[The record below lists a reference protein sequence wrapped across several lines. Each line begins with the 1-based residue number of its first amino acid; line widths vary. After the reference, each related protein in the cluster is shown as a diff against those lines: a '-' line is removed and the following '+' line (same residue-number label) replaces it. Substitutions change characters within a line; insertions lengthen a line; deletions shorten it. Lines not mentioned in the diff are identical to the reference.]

1 MINDL
6 EKVIAGPVFGDAVFD
21 LVRRAACDLPPDVE
35 KAIRMAQE
43 KEAPGSRAQG
53 ILSMYLDNIVRARE
67 KQVALCQDTGLPI
80 FFIRY
85 PAGLSQRRM
94 AKVCEQAVAKATD
107 VQYLRP
113 NAVDPLTGKNSGNS
127 VGPGS
132 PVFYFEEG
140 DEKALSIYLML
151 KGGGSENV
159 CSQYSLP
166 DGALKAG
173 RDVEGVRRVL
183 LDATR
188 KAEGKGCAPG
198 ILGVCIGGDRSS
210 GYNHSKHQLLRRL
223 DDVNPDPVLAEL
235 ESRVLSEGNM
245 LGIGPL
251 GLGGKTTLLGV
262 KAGSLHRHPACY
274 FVTIT
279 YMCWECRR
287 WGIRMEADGA
297 WGYIE

>member
-1 MINDL
+1 MVDDL
-6 EKVIAGPVFGDAVFD
+6 GKVIAGPVFGEAVFD
-21 LVRRAACDLPPDVE
+21 LIRRAACDLPPDVE
-35 KAIRMAQE
+35 SAIREARE
-43 KEAPGSRAQG
+43 KEAPGSRAQE
-53 ILSMYLDNIVRARE
+53 ILSMYLDNIARARE

-80 FFIRY
+80 FFIRH
-85 PAGLSQRRM
+85 PLGLSQRKM
-94 AKVCEQAVAKATD
+94 AKICENAVAKATE

-113 NAVDPLTGKNSGNS
+113 NAVDPVTGKNSGNS

-140 DEKALSIYLML
+140 DEEEIAVHLML

-159 CSQYSLP
+159 CTQYSLP

-173 RDVEGVRRVL
+173 RDLEGVRRVL

-223 DDVNPDPVLAEL
+223 EDVNPDTALAKL
-235 ESRVLSEGNM
+235 ESRVLVEGNM

-251 GLGGKTTLLGV
+251 GLGGETTLLGV
-262 KAGSLHRHPACY
+262 KIGSLHRHPACY

-287 WGIRMEADGA
+287 WGIRIKPDGS
-297 WGYIE
+297 WRYIE

>member
-1 MINDL
+1 MMEEGRGL
-6 EKVIAGPVFGDAVFD
+6 AVGAAFGEAVFD
-21 LVRRAACDLPPDVE
+21 LIRRTACDLPQDVE
-35 KAIRMAQE
+35 DAIRQARE
-43 KEAPGSRAQG
+43 KEKPASRARD
-53 ILSMYLDNIVRARE
+53 ILSLYLDNIARARE
-67 KQVALCQDTGLPI
+67 KQLPLCQDTGLPI
-80 FFIRY
+80 FVIRH
-85 PAGLSQRRM
+85 PQGISQR
-94 AKVCEQAVAKATD
+94 ELAKACEEATARATG

-113 NAVDPLTGKNSGNS
+113 NSVDPVSGMNSGNS

-132 PVFYFEEG
+132 PVFYFEES
-140 DEKALSIYLML
+140 DEKAISLSLIL

-173 RDVEGVRRVL
+173 RDLEGVRRVL
-183 LDATR
+183 LDSVR

-223 DDVNPDPVLAEL
+223 DDVNPDPKLAEL
-235 ESRVLSEGNM
+235 EERVLREGNL

-251 GLGGKTTLLGV
+251 GLGGETTLLGV
-262 KAGSLHRHPACY
+262 KIGALNRHPACY

-287 WGIRMEADGA
+287 REIVFEADGT
-297 WGYIE
+297 WRFIE